1 MFADIELRLSAI
13 AALFNGIEYM
23 GPVFLLVMASETV
36 WDLVSG
42 NRQSLKET
50 GANVVIGIVYNLLE
64 RTFYGLILV
73 GAIFLAETFAVFD
86 IPMNWW
92 SWVLALLAADLTYYW
107 MHRCEH
113 RVRLFWSY
121 HSVHHSSPEF
131 NFTTALR
138 LGWAEALFEW
148 MFFIPMV
155 LFGFDPVQI
164 IGGLIVVVAY
174 QSWIHTEKVA
184 RLGWLEKIL
193 NTPSN
198 HRVHHARNADY
209 LDKNYGGILILWDR
223 MLGTYAPEIEAP
235 VYGITDPIGSS
246 NPVTINFRDFAKLA
260 GDVCTSETAAG
271 GLKTIV
277 MPPGWSANSQNIKTK
292 QIPNPADKPTEL
304 S

>member
-1 MFADIELRLSAI
+1 MFEDIEFRLSAI

-23 GPVFLLVMASETV
+23 GLVFLLVMASETV

-42 NRQSLKET
+42 NRQSLKES

-73 GAIFLAETFAVFD
+73 GAVFLAEPFAAFD
-86 IPMNWW
+86 IPMTWW
-92 SWVLALLAADLTYYW
+92 SWVLAILAADLTYYW

-155 LFGFDPVQI
+155 LIGFDPVQI

-174 QSWIHTEKVA
+174 QSWIHTEKVD

-198 HRVHHARNADY
+198 HRVHHARNANY

-223 MLGTYAPEIEAP
+223 MFGTYAPEIEAP

-246 NPVTINFRDFAKLA
+246 NPFTINFRDFAKLA

-271 GLKTIV
+271 GLKTVI
-277 MPPGWSANSQNIKTK
+277 MPPGWSASSQNIKTK
-292 QIPNPADKPTEL
+292 QISNPADKPTEL